1 MCVRSAA
8 AAVVVIVVVV
18 TVHWMDELKKNERR
32 QRTLCQLCNVSK
44 RQWAKAKPESEPA
57 HTHTQHGTCVCEG
70 EGSLRGIHDIYG
82 KKAKQ

>member
-1 MCVRSAA
+1 MRACVCVRSAA
-8 AAVVVIVVVV
+8 AAVVVV

-57 HTHTQHGTCVCEG
+57 HTHTTWYMCVRGRRQFEG
-70 EGSLRGIHDIYG
+70 DT
-82 KKAKQ
+82 